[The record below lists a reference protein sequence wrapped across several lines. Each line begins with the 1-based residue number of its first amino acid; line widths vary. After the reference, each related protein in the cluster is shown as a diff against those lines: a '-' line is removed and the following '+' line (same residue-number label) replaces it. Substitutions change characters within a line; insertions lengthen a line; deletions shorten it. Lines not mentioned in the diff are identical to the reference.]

1 MYLCSPFPLNG
12 NERILHIDHDP
23 YYRDRLTVR
32 DLCYD
37 FPEDEMYIDGLHAMQ
52 SHFYTHNVP
61 VEIPIVRV
69 MNAAHFLHAYVFQT
83 TCSGDQMEYDA
94 LAYGSVGHDKKVML
108 VTLIVLAAMLKR
120 TEGFRARQCRDVL
133 LEDRS
138 EDFYDG
144 VSLYDQFLSSSE
156 KHFAEEDFL
165 LDTHNQIAQQEEI
178 ARLISE
184 NIQLKKSLTKMENQ
198 QNIQFKQDNNQ
209 GTIYNAP
216 VYITYAAPQQAAAEP
231 ATTAA
236 PESVSKGA
244 EKNPDGK
251 SLFCRITKAA
261 YEKGVAQKV
270 DDDLRS
276 ACITAPKL
284 VKALKTN
291 DALGYTDTSNLNSSD
306 LYDMLNEHYGLSFKK
321 HHFTVCRSK
330 IGTDFY

>member
-165 LDTHNQIAQQEEI
+165 LDTHNQIARQQEEI

-184 NIQLKKSLTKMENQ
+184 NLQLKHNITTMEEKYKQVNIGT
-198 QNIQFKQDNNQ
+198 QNINF
-209 GTIYNAP
+209 GTINNIYGDSQAP
-216 VYITYAAPQQAAAEP
+216 AGGVPGKQEESPSAPQVDLFRFIHPSVTDEAERVKVHREVENLVRTFP
-231 ATTAA
+231 L
-236 PESVSKGA
+236 PEICRYLMDMRKNCRVYLSVKPELMFDELHRMGMPDESTPGYSM
-244 EKNPDGK
+244 KN
-251 SLFCRITKAA
+251 F
-261 YEKGVAQKV
+261 
-270 DDDLRS
+270 RS
-276 ACITAPKL
+276 YFN
-284 VKALKTN
+284 VN
-291 DALGYTDTSNLNSSD
+291 D
-306 LYDMLNEHYGLSFKK
+306 
-321 HHFTVCRSK
+321 
-330 IGTDFY
+330 